1 MMIHSNSSFHKNR
14 PGRIRQS
21 PFEKRQVI
29 AGSLLCGFIVAAV
42 GLAVFALYGYLS
54 QSQFFQITSIPI
66 EGNKMLQEQEILK
79 LSGIDIRSNL
89 MAISQKQIREKLKKN
104 EWIEDVVLKRHW
116 PDQLVIKI
124 REKKPVALLNTS
136 KGLFYL
142 DERGNP
148 FTPYIAGQ
156 EMDFPV
162 ITGIQERWI
171 ALRQK
176 DNPASPL
183 MRAVAFI
190 KRAGKKNAIL
200 PAQRISEIHITR
212 DNTLNLHLLDR
223 PFPIM
228 LGEGESTRTLLRRLV
243 YILKDLHRN
252 REFDQIASINMNYT
266 EDTVL
271 VSSINHER
279 VN

>member
-1 MMIHSNSSFHKNR
+1 MISNNGPLHQNR

-21 PFEKRQVI
+21 PFEKRQI
-29 AGSLLCGFIVAAV
+29 ISASLLCGFIVAGV
-42 GLAVFALYGYLS
+42 GLTVFAMYGYLS

-66 EGNKMLQEQEILK
+66 EGNKMLREQEILK
-79 LSGIDIRSNL
+79 LSGIDIHSNL
-89 MAISQKQIREKLKKN
+89 MAINRNQIREKLKKN
-104 EWIEDVVLKRHW
+104 EWIEDVVLKRQW

-142 DERGNP
+142 DEQGEP
-148 FTPYIAGQ
+148 FTPHMAGQ
-156 EMDFPV
+156 EIDFPV

-190 KRAGKKNAIL
+190 KRAGKKNSIL

-212 DNTLNLHLLDR
+212 NNRLNLHLLDR

-228 LGEGESTRTLLRRLV
+228 LGEGESTRRLLQRLV
-243 YILKDLHRN
+243 YVLKDLHNN

-271 VSSINHER
+271 VSSINHDR
-279 VN
+279 MN